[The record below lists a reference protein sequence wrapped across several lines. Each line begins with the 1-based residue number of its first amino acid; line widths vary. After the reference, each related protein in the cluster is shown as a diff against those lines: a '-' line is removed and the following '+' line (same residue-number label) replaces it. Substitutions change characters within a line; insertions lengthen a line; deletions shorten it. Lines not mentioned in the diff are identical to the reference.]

1 MIIIFGKSGQVGSE
15 LSKFPGVLAV
25 ERNQV
30 DFIHP
35 NDCAKIIYREKPN
48 AVINAA
54 AYTNVDQSETNEALA
69 NIINAKAPAKMA
81 RACADLRI
89 PLVHISTD
97 YVFDGSGPEPRYP
110 TDTTGPQNAYGRSKL
125 LGENLI
131 RDSNVIHAILRT
143 SWVISEKGNN
153 FVKTMLRLSA
163 SHTRLSI
170 VNDQVGGP
178 TPAKDVASACISI
191 ANQLIHNPR
200 KSGTYHFSGKPDV
213 SRYEFAKVIFEL
225 RNRNL
230 TTIPILTSDYPM
242 TATRPLNSKLNCKDT
257 ETTFGITRP
266 DWIMGLKDILTEI
279 KRTK

>member
-35 NDCAKIIYREKPN
+35 NDCATIIYREKPN

-54 AYTNVDQSETNEALA
+54 AYTNVDQSEKNEALA

-97 YVFDGSGPEPRYP
+97 YVFDGSGPAPRYP

-153 FVKTMLRLSA
+153 FVKTMLRLSS
-163 SHTRLSI
+163 SHTRLRI

-200 KSGTYHFSGKPDV
+200 KSGTYHFSGKPDI
-213 SRYEFAKVIFEL
+213 SRYDFAKVIFEL

-279 KRTK
+279 KRKK